1 MDVHL
6 PSLGWSPT
14 IKNRVANL
22 PKDGHPFSKEWS
34 PTISKMVKQHPQ
46 DCQTPS
52 PGWSTTIPW
61 MVNTFTTTVTQH
73 FQDGQLDLEFDFRT
87 AQLVDSRNLPSKFG
101 QNWVIN
107 S

>member
-1 MDVHL
+1 
-6 PSLGWSPT
+6 
-14 IKNRVANL
+14 
-22 PKDGHPFSKEWS
+22 
-34 PTISKMVKQHPQ
+34 
-46 DCQTPS
+46 
-52 PGWSTTIPW
+52 

-107 S
+107 SWAIAGIDCVGGVWVVLVVGVRVKPNFC